1 MVYSVEICPWQ
12 QFMNLL
18 ELVQINPYKHH
29 HAHAIVSSSA
39 SFIKVYKFNTRGGG
53 GTSCSG
59 LFGEALPER
68 GTFFWV
74 QVYEGAGI
82 LQDEQAK

>member
-1 MVYSVEICPWQ
+1 
-12 QFMNLL
+12 MNLL

-53 GTSCSG
+53 GGVLPVVAYMRRLCPKGVPFSG
-59 LFGEALPER
+59 FKCMKGQGFYKMNKP
-68 GTFFWV
+68 T
-74 QVYEGAGI
+74 
-82 LQDEQAK
+82 EQNQQSE